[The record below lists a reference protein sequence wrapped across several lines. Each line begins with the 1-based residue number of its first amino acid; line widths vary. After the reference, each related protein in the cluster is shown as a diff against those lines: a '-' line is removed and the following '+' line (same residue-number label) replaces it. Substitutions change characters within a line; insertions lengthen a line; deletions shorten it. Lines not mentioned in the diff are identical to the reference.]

1 MHYVACSLLVVH
13 CYCHICIPH
22 KLIRTLFA
30 KLCIVHF
37 IFIGIPQEVLDKL
50 QKLRVKVGSKQS
62 SRATSNDG
70 ETSQA
75 SNSLKMSP
83 PLLVDVGANLTNFR

>member
-1 MHYVACSLLVVH
+1 MLHIHFLLCIVSQF
-13 CYCHICIPH
+13 CIPH
-22 KLIRTLFA
+22 KLIHTLFA

-50 QKLRVKVGSKQS
+50 QKLRVQVGSKQS
-62 SRATSNDG
+62 SRATSKDG
-70 ETSQA
+70 KTAQA
-75 SNSLKMSP
+75 SKMSP